1 MSLEMTGGDIW
12 VVHTKKVTAAA
23 NLAGKTLITAAGAAV
38 GSAAN
43 ACYGVT
49 ATDVKNADYV
59 AVKLAPS
66 IVEVLATGTVTEG
79 AYVEALQA
87 TVYANID
94 GTSTSTTITGVTDL
108 ASGYP
113 LGKAY
118 SSSTA
123 NGTALIALLVNQ
135 AKPT

>member
-1 MSLEMTGGDIW
+1 MALEITGGDIW
-12 VVHTKKVTAAA
+12 VVHTKQVTAAA
-23 NLAGKTLITAAGAAV
+23 NLAGKSLITAAGAAV
-38 GSAAN
+38 TSAAN

-49 ATDVKNADYV
+49 ATDVKSGDYV
-59 AVKLAPS
+59 AVKIAPS

-79 AYVEALQA
+79 AYVESLTAS
-87 TVYANID
+87 VYANID
-94 GTSTSTTITGVTDL
+94 GTSTATTSAGVQDL

-113 LGKAY
+113 IGKAL